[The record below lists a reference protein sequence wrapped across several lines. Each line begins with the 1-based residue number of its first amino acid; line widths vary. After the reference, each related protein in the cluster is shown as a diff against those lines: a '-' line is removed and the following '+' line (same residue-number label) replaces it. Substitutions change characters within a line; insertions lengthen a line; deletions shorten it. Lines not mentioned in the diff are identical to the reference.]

1 MSQKSVFENVYFCA
15 KKILKN
21 KFGGYIIIK
30 INNKESLVFFLKFFD
45 FIGTFFSA
53 DILLSLG
60 TAIAVGLIFNRIV
73 KKLGL
78 PNVTGYLVAGVLI
91 GPSVLQI
98 IPADFIPKLTILVNV
113 ALGFIAFSIGGEF
126 RLSKIKKIGK
136 SVLIITFC
144 QALFTTLV
152 VDVGLLA
159 FGFPVAVAISL
170 GAIAAATAPAATL
183 MVVRQYSAKGPVTS
197 MLLPVV
203 ALDDAIGLMVFS
215 VSVSIAKMS
224 IATEAVS
231 VFEMIFD
238 PIAEIVLSLVIGA
251 VIGVVLTF
259 GLGFFS
265 SRSNRLTSIICAVFI
280 GTSIASVFGLSSL
293 LLCMSIGAVMAN
305 FYGESEKMLDVTE
318 HWTPVVLLLFFVISG
333 AELDFAVLPTV
344 GVLGVLYIVL
354 RSAGKYF
361 GARIGA
367 TAVKEEK
374 NIRKYL
380 GVALLPQA
388 GVAIGM
394 SQIVVEALPTE
405 YGEKIRAVVLCA
417 TLVYELVGP
426 LLTKFALT
434 KAGEIVKKG
443 TDTQASAGTE
453 LAGQTE
459 NISGISGN

>member
-1 MSQKSVFENVYFCA
+1 M
-15 KKILKN
+15 
-21 KFGGYIIIK
+21 
-30 INNKESLVFFLKFFD
+30 LVLEIFD
-45 FIGTFFSA
+45 FVGNFFSA

-60 TAIAVGLIFNRIV
+60 VAIAVGLVFNRIV

-78 PNVTGYLVAGVLI
+78 PNVTGYLIAGVLI
-91 GPSVLQI
+91 GPSVFQI
-98 IPADFIPKLTILVNV
+98 IPSVFIPKLTVLVNV

-126 RLSKIKKIGK
+126 RISKIRKIGK
-136 SVLIITFC
+136 SVLVITFC
-144 QALFTTLV
+144 QALFTTFI
-152 VDVGLLA
+152 VDIGLLA
-159 FGFPVAVAISL
+159 FGFPTSVAICL
-170 GAIAAATAPAATL
+170 GAIATATAPAATL

-197 MLLPVV
+197 ILLPVV

-215 VSVSIAKMS
+215 ISVSVAKMS
-224 IATEAVS
+224 LADEAVS
-231 VFEMIFD
+231 TLSMLLD
-238 PIAEIVLSLVIGA
+238 PVVEIVLSLVIGA
-251 VIGVVLTF
+251 AIGIVLTF

-265 SRSNRLTSIICAVFI
+265 SRSNRLTSIICAVFL
-280 GTSIASVFGLSSL
+280 GTSVASVFGLSSL

-318 HWTPVVLLLFFVISG
+318 HWTPAVFLLFFVISG

-344 GVLGVLYIVL
+344 GILGALYIIL

-367 TAVKEEK
+367 SAVREDK
-374 NIRKYL
+374 NVRKYL

-394 SQIVVEALPTE
+394 TQVVGEALPSE

-426 LLTKFALT
+426 LLTKMVLT
-434 KAGEIVKKG
+434 RAGEIVRGKDKG
-443 TDTQASAGTE
+443 NVSDASVRTSDAVTQTT
-453 LAGQTE
+453 TE
-459 NISGISGN
+459 NATDVSCAEATADKPDGGKV